1 MGFLCRADRGP
12 GGDGAAL
19 PGPGSRQVPPLEVQA
34 DEVVPSVDLPWI
46 EPDGPLVLFLS
57 LSGPSQ
63 PKEAVAPEK
72 RVVSRA
78 TEGILPVMK
87 VSLFP
92 F

>member
-1 MGFLCRADRGP
+1 MATPAAAVRLCQ
-12 GGDGAAL
+12 AL
-19 PGPGSRQVPPLEVQA
+19 APAKSPPLEVQA
-34 DEVVPSVDLPWI
+34 DEVVPSADLPWI
-46 EPDGPLVLFLS
+46 DPDGPLVMFPS

-63 PKEAVAPEK
+63 PKEAIAPEE